1 LYNYRICIEY
11 IKDKKIQY
19 LLIHIKDFSFL
30 KIIYMQIYKE
40 RNKKKKKKKK
50 IKKKKKKKELE
61 IYYIKYKKKISMNLS
76 NKKNNFN
83 FLYKKNY

>member
-50 IKKKKKKKELE
+50 LK

>member
-40 RNKKKKKKKK
+40 RNKKKKKKK
-50 IKKKKKKKELE
+50 ELE